1 MGNQP
6 HFCAS
11 KCGKADRAPFSKAQ
25 RKSPETQRFQGFFG
39 GRGRRART
47 LGTRFWSGCRDSKN
61 HPNPAPLRYLPP
73 ARIVFDAVLMLLSF
87 HCEKVKICTRVNKER
102 EKRFLYI
109 GSYVRSGNNCFIC
122 LSKSSKQ
129 LPNTHFQI
137 HSFFP
142 MMNELHIHHRN
153 QNVYLLYHFC

>member
-1 MGNQP
+1 MFGSRERVKIEKVWS
-6 HFCAS
+6 AS
-11 KCGKADRAPFSKAQ
+11 AI
-25 RKSPETQRFQGFFG
+25 
-39 GRGRRART
+39 GRLPNTGRVRRART

-61 HPNPAPLRYLPP
+61 HPNPAPLKYLPP

>member
-142 MMNELHIHHRN
+142 MMNEFHIHHRN